1 MFVYVFSQ
9 SDAEDLLDA
18 GFTLM
23 LVVESLGAYLFEN
36 NKDIGFDW
44 DNVEHIFT
52 DTLSF

>member
-23 LVVESLGAYLFEN
+23 LVVESAGMYLFEN
-36 NKDIGFDW
+36 KDDAEVDW
-44 DNVEHIFT
+44 DSIEHVFT
-52 DTLSF
+52 NTLSF

>member
-9 SDAEDLLDA
+9 SDAEELLDA
-18 GFTLM
+18 GFNLM
-23 LVVESLGAYLFEN
+23 VVSGPPGMYLFEN

-44 DNVEHIFT
+44 DNMEHIFT

>member
-23 LVVESLGAYLFEN
+23 LVVESAGMYLFEN
-36 NKDIGFDW
+36 KDDAEVDW
-44 DNVEHIFT
+44 DNIEHVFT
-52 DTLSF
+52 NTLFF